1 MHKHFEKNVVIM
13 ILKIFLRRKAMKNT
27 RKKGNLYN
35 LAREAKNRLKNYKKE
50 SIFNT
55 SYKVQ
60 SYSQEDST
68 LYRKVCK
75 ILESDEIIT
84 NPIMELVDKNY
95 YCSLSDEAKQ
105 KYIFNLSDKYKQMK
119 ERYFKEKSAQM
130 SKVSNL

>member
-1 MHKHFEKNVVIM
+1 
-13 ILKIFLRRKAMKNT
+13 MKYT

-35 LAREAKNRLKNYKKE
+35 MAREAKNRLKNYKKE

-55 SYKVQ
+55 SYKIQ
-60 SYSQEDST
+60 SFSQEDGT
-68 LYRKVCK
+68 LYKKVCK

-84 NPIMELVDKNY
+84 NPIMELVDKDY
-95 YCSLSDEAKQ
+95 YYSLSEESKQ

-119 ERYFKEKSAQM
+119 ERYFKDKSAQM